1 MKTKKRSFNI
11 IDAVMIVAVVALTAA
26 LVYGVVS
33 GLGVGNDYV
42 RIKYV
47 LEVSEIRSEFCQ
59 KAAEDDAVRN
69 ADGGEQIGKV
79 AAVSSVPAQHTGTD
93 SSGAP
98 VLSDI
103 DGYSTLYVTV
113 EAQAKQ
119 GNTGYTVGGT
129 LINTG
134 KSVDVRLPSL
144 CFEAKCI
151 SVEVIKD

>member
-11 IDAVMIVAVVALTAA
+11 IDAVMIVAVAALTAA
-26 LVYGVVS
+26 LVYGIVS

-47 LEVSEIRSEFCQ
+47 LEVGEIRSEFCQ
-59 KAAEDDAVRN
+59 KAAEGDAVRS

-79 AAVSSVPAQHTGTD
+79 SAVSSVPAQYTGTD

-113 EAQAKQ
+113 EARAKQ
-119 GNTGYTVGGT
+119 VSTGYTVGGT

-134 KSVDVRLPSL
+134 NSLDVRLPSL

>member
-1 MKTKKRSFNI
+1 MEKKKRSFNI

-59 KAAEDDAVRN
+59 KAAEGDAVRN

>member
-1 MKTKKRSFNI
+1 MEKKKRSFNI

-47 LEVSEIRSEFCQ
+47 LEVSETRSEFCQ
-59 KAAEDDAVRN
+59 KAAEGDAVRN

>member
-1 MKTKKRSFNI
+1 MEKKKRSFNI

-26 LVYGVVS
+26 LVYGIVS

-59 KAAEDDAVRN
+59 KAAEGDAVRN

>member
-1 MKTKKRSFNI
+1 MEKKKRSFNI

-26 LVYGVVS
+26 LVYGIVS

-59 KAAEDDAVRN
+59 KAAEGDAVRN

-93 SSGAP
+93 SSGSP

-144 CFEAKCI
+144 CVEAKCI

>member
-1 MKTKKRSFNI
+1 MEKKKRSFNI

-47 LEVSEIRSEFCQ
+47 LEVGEIRSEFCQ
-59 KAAEDDAVRN
+59 KAAEGDAVRN

>member
-1 MKTKKRSFNI
+1 
-11 IDAVMIVAVVALTAA
+11 MIVAVVALTAA

-47 LEVSEIRSEFCQ
+47 LEVGEIRSEFCQ
-59 KAAEDDAVRN
+59 KAAEGDAVRN

>member
-1 MKTKKRSFNI
+1 MEKKKRSFNI

-59 KAAEDDAVRN
+59 KAAEGDAVRN

-113 EAQAKQ
+113 EAQAKE

>member
-1 MKTKKRSFNI
+1 MEKKKRSFNI

-47 LEVSEIRSEFCQ
+47 LEVSELRSEFCQ
-59 KAAEDDAVRN
+59 KAAEGDAVRN